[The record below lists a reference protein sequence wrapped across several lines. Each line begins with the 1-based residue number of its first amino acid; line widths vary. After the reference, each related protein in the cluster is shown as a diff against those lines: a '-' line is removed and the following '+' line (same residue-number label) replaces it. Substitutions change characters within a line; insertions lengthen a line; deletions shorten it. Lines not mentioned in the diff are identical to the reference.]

1 MLIFSKLIYIRN
13 KHDFTCVKL
22 HSSFRKFYGRHH
34 NPLLSSSPGNKSNTT
49 DVTSGAG
56 ITYLSGSPVYIHP
69 SPVYSRVRVARS
81 SVKYFVNRCFSFFIW
96 QFHCLTF
103 FDLRILITSLVSS
116 KLSCNPSN
124 NQMKGIYKT
133 LHRK

>member
-13 KHDFTCVKL
+13 KHEFTCAKL
-22 HSSFRKFYGRHH
+22 HSSFRKCYGGHH
-34 NPLLSSSPGNKSNTT
+34 DFVLSTSQGNKSNTT

-96 QFHCLTF
+96 PLYCLTL
-103 FDLRILITSLVSS
+103 FDLRILITSLLSS
-116 KLSCNPSN
+116 K
-124 NQMKGIYKT
+124 
-133 LHRK
+133 

>member
-22 HSSFRKFYGRHH
+22 HSSFRNLYGRHH
-34 NPLLSSSPGNKSNTT
+34 NPLLSSSPGSKSNTT
-49 DVTSGAG
+49 DVTSGAV
-56 ITYLSGSPVYIHP
+56 ITYLSGSPVYIHH

-96 QFHCLTF
+96 PLHCLTF

-116 KLSCNPSN
+116 KFSCNPPN